1 MTEEEY
7 EPRRSGRG
15 CLTALGWLLG
25 ITLLG
30 VLGWLVAVL
39 GLPFGLNH
47 NVPIPAQVRQAALDL
62 GSEVATSARSVLPL
76 GKAATQSVEER
87 GPHPHIV
94 PVAGKAVTAKTITFS
109 FDGVKYSI
117 TPHVASDVYH
127 GAKNSTR
134 LLVQIPGQSDA
145 DWTRTYYRAFADDPA
160 NKPAINDV
168 CRQLEAIRSRAG
180 LDSDQYLELMAK
192 YVQSIPYDWKMFES
206 GTGKQRFPVETLVDG
221 KGLCGDKSVLLA
233 DLLSHEGYSAT
244 LLDFEPEK
252 HMAVGVTGSGATYG
266 STGLLFLETTAPCYV
281 TDVPSSYA
289 GGMKLTSEPVLVS
302 IGSGTKGYGAA
313 DQIARIVHAR
323 DAAQASAEALYQKAK
338 RENLTQ
344 SQARAI
350 NDKLNI
356 AYEASTSLRSNVI
369 DESGKSVGTFMDRTK
384 AVRWIDRNAWW
395 L

>member
-7 EPRRSGRG
+7 EPRRSGCG

-25 ITLLG
+25 IALLG

-76 GKAATQSVEER
+76 GKAATQGVEAK

-94 PVAGKAVTAKTITFS
+94 PAAGKAVTPKTITFS

-127 GAKNSTR
+127 GARNSTR
-134 LLVQIPGQSDA
+134 LLVQIPGESDA
-145 DWTRTYYRAFADDPA
+145 DWTRTYYRAFADDSA

-168 CRQLEAIRSRAG
+168 CRQLQAIRSRAG
-180 LDSDQYLELMAK
+180 LDSNQYLELMAK

-252 HMAVGVTGSGATYG
+252 HMAVGVKGSGSTYG
-266 STGLLFLETTAPCYV
+266 NTGLLFLETTAPCYV
-281 TDVPSSYA
+281 TDVPASYA
-289 GGMKLTSEPVLVS
+289 GGMKLASEPVLVS
-302 IGSGTKGYGAA
+302 IGEGTKGYGTA

-323 DAAQASAEALYQKAK
+323 DAAQAAAEALYQKAK

-344 SQARAI
+344 SQARAV
-350 NDKLNI
+350 NNKLNL
-356 AYEASTSLRSNVI
+356 AYEAATSLRSNVV